1 MLQNHAAQHVYVS
14 RKLGSAFDIKDQIK
28 LVQKHDLTYLVLYR
42 AFFPIKVN
50 KVRKLLSY
58 LTIKSKD
65 YCHKIIQHNMYI
77 SRKLGSAFDMKDQTK
92 LVHKHDLTYLVI
104 CPENTC
110 SEAYLCKTARR
121 LNERIME
128 HAGKDNKS
136 HMLKHT
142 RQSGH
147 PSVSPNDFRILQ
159 KGYNNNKVKR
169 KISEALLIRK
179 HRPSLNIHENSVPLE
194 LFN

>member
-28 LVQKHDLTYLVLYR
+28 LVHKHDLTYLVLYR

-121 LNERIME
+121 LNERMME

-136 HMLKHT
+136 HMLKHML
-142 RQSGH
+142 QSGH
-147 PSVSPNDFRILQ
+147 PSVLQTILEYWRKDITATNKKKDIGSPPGQ
-159 KGYNNNKVKR
+159 KTLTF
-169 KISEALLIRK
+169 IK
-179 HRPSLNIHENSVPLE
+179 HT
-194 LFN
+194 

>member
-1 MLQNHAAQHVYVS
+1 MINAFVTILLPQNHTAQHIYKN
-14 RKLGSAFDIKDQIK
+14 RKLGSAFDIKDQKNWNINTTLHTVK
-28 LVQKHDLTYLVLYR
+28 
-42 AFFPIKVN
+42 
-50 KVRKLLSY
+50 
-58 LTIKSKD
+58 
-65 YCHKIIQHNMYI
+65 
-77 SRKLGSAFDMKDQTK
+77 
-92 LVHKHDLTYLVI
+92 

-110 SEAYLCKTARR
+110 SETYLGKTARR
-121 LNERIME
+121 LNEKIME

-136 HMLKHT
+136 HMLKHML
-142 RQSGH
+142 QSDH

-159 KGYNNNKVKR
+159 KEYNNNKVQR